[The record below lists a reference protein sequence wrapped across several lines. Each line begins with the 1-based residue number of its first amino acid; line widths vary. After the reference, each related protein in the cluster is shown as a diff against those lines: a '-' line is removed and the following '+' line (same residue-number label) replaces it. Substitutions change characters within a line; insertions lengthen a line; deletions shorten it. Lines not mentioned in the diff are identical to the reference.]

1 MAAKRRTRKK
11 KSRRSWLLIPLVI
24 LAVILGWLYRD
35 EIVGLATFQFDGID
49 FTRRPAPEKQPAP
62 EKPLPPSPGGITD
75 AERKELE
82 KILQDR

>member
-11 KSRRSWLLIPLVI
+11 KSRRSWLLVPLVI
-24 LAVILGWLYRD
+24 LAVVLGWLYR
-35 EIVGLATFQFDGID
+35 EELVGLATFRFDGID
-49 FTRRPAPEKQPAP
+49 FTRRPAPE
-62 EKPLPPSPGGITD
+62 ETPPPGPGGITD

>member
-11 KSRRSWLLIPLVI
+11 KSRRSWLLVPLVI
-24 LAVILGWLYRD
+24 LAVVLGWLYRD
-35 EIVGLATFQFDGID
+35 ELVGLATFRFDGID
-49 FTRRPAPEKQPAP
+49 FTRRPAPEKPP
-62 EKPLPPSPGGITD
+62 PPSPGGITD